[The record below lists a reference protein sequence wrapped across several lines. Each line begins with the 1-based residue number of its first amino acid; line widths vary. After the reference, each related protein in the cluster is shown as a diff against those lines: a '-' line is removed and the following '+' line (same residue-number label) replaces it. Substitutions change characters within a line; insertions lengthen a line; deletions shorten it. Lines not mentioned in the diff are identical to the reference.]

1 MAESEH
7 QRLVKGTTNAST
19 LMEKITRTR
28 IYNSVYWN
36 ESCFGLTEETLVDRA
51 VEITH
56 VGGTYGGNRRPTPF
70 LCLVLKML
78 QMKPD
83 PSIAL
88 EFIRPKA
95 TPQSATAQS

>member
-36 ESCFGLTEETLVDRA
+36 ESCFGLT
-51 VEITH
+51 
-56 VGGTYGGNRRPTPF
+56 
-70 LCLVLKML
+70 
-78 QMKPD
+78 
-83 PSIAL
+83 
-88 EFIRPKA
+88 
-95 TPQSATAQS
+95 